1 MAKKF
6 KAMHNICF
14 QISEFIP
21 IITGVYLFTALHF
34 IRKYKR
40 NEVQI
45 NAKVMTLHAASFALY
60 MASILLWIY
69 GYDSK
74 KIHVKTELICGGIVD
89 ICSSLSQVVL
99 CIIFWDL
106 GKKRQPQQRQ
116 ELPAITNKNVEVED
130 EDDDAWIKRKRAN
143 KIPITEV

>member
-1 MAKKF
+1 MNSIPPILYGVGAIGYFQAESNGNTELAHKF
-6 KAMHNICF
+6 SMMVGICG
-14 QISEFIP
+14 QITEFIP

-40 NEVQI
+40 HEVQI

-60 MASILLWIY
+60 MASILLFLY
-69 GYDSK
+69 VFVMSVYFSK
-74 KIHVKTELICGGIVD
+74 ITFKSRLICQGIVD

-106 GKKRQPQQRQ
+106 GKKR
-116 ELPAITNKNVEVED
+116 
-130 EDDDAWIKRKRAN
+130 
-143 KIPITEV
+143 